1 MKRRLNDENGRISGG
16 QAAILAA
23 AIGSSLA
30 AMVYLTDLEPP
41 QPEPPAVKPSQGKVV
56 QPLKPKTSETKPA
69 AEGDSP
75 RAELQE
81 SMPVVVKT
89 PQSASEAVRWE
100 ERSEPVRKQVETVQA
115 TPREVA
121 PPAVVTKVVD
131 LAAVRK
137 DESAKA
143 VPALLLEESYPTPLE
158 AKAAAQAELKPQAL
172 PAAPKGQKA
181 ETLNLPEKDI
191 AGGSDIAAGARPP
204 AGQKQKKEPAQRI
217 ETKQVSAPPQA
228 AAKPKAVPAEAKA
241 VQPIQSKEVKRE
253 LSQPVAASVGE
264 KESKVIPAVVVETA
278 AMAVDG
284 LLEAAVRN
292 QDILKVETGTAE
304 ISADEKQAPSSVLGQ
319 EKAEQQVV
327 VSGQGF
333 GKVAE
338 PAPAAETISKDGMVT
353 MMTLPKMPGRLRIV
367 ESTTAPVVER
377 RVVSQ
382 SSMILQTPGVPA
394 NMYSV
399 AQLSDGSEVLRLD
412 PRMGGQGFETAA
424 AEQPQENTAA
434 TEITVFQ
441 VQKGQGIYQGSFGVK
456 NSKLGWLLTP
466 GNEGNRVWQKEESAE
481 AKGTYMTIDWGSHLE
496 CDFFVGFNGS
506 SLIIHPL
513 DAEANALVVET
524 QALAHRPI
532 VSAAL
537 IASLKELKMNLSQIT
552 SVAISRE

>member
-41 QPEPPAVKPSQGKVV
+41 QPEPPAVKPSQGKVI

-81 SMPVVVKT
+81 SMTVVVKT

>member
-41 QPEPPAVKPSQGKVV
+41 QPEPPAVKPSQGKVI

-81 SMPVVVKT
+81 SMTVVVKT
-89 PQSASEAVRWE
+89 PQSASEEVRWE

-319 EKAEQQVV
+319 EKAAQQIVASGQVV
-327 VSGQGF
+327 E
-333 GKVAE
+333 KVVE
-338 PAPAAETISKDGMVT
+338 STPPAKSEVGNDRTVATMRLPA
-353 MMTLPKMPGRLRIV
+353 MPSRLRIV
-367 ESTTAPVVER
+367 ESTTEPVAER
-377 RVVSQ
+377 RVVSR
-382 SSMILQTPGVPA
+382 SSIILQTPGVPA
-394 NMYSV
+394 NMYSMV
-399 AQLSDGSEVLRLD
+399 QLSDGSEVLRLD
-412 PRMGGQGFETAA
+412 PRMGETAVA
-424 AEQPQENTAA
+424 AKQEESASA
-434 TEITVFQ
+434 TTIAVFQ
-441 VQKGQGIYQGSFGVK
+441 VQKGQGTYQGSFGVK

-466 GNEGNRVWQKEESAE
+466 GKEGKRVWQKAASAE
-481 AKGTYMTIDWGSHLE
+481 AQGTYMTIDWGSHLE
-496 CDFFVGFNGS
+496 CDFFVGFDGS

-524 QALAHRPI
+524 QAMVHRPI
-532 VSAAL
+532 ISAAL
-537 IASLKELKMNLSQIT
+537 IASLKELKVDLAQIT
-552 SVAISRE
+552 SVAISCE

>member
-1 MKRRLNDENGRISGG
+1 MKRRLNAENRRISGG

-41 QPEPPAVKPSQGKVV
+41 QPEPPAVKPSQGKVI

-81 SMPVVVKT
+81 SMTVVVKT

-158 AKAAAQAELKPQAL
+158 PKAAAQAELKPQAL

-264 KESKVIPAVVVETA
+264 KESKVIPDVVVETA

-319 EKAEQQVV
+319 EKAAQQIVASGQVV
-327 VSGQGF
+327 E
-333 GKVAE
+333 KVVESTPSAKRE
-338 PAPAAETISKDGMVT
+338 VGNDRTVATMRLPA
-353 MMTLPKMPGRLRIV
+353 MPSRLRIV
-367 ESTTAPVVER
+367 ESTTEPVAER
-377 RVVSQ
+377 RVVSR

-394 NMYSV
+394 NMYSMV
-399 AQLSDGSEVLRLD
+399 QLSDGSEVLRLD
-412 PRMGGQGFETAA
+412 PRMGETAVA
-424 AEQPQENTAA
+424 AKQEESASA
-434 TEITVFQ
+434 TTIAVFQ
-441 VQKGQGIYQGSFGVK
+441 VQKGQGTYQGSFGVK

-466 GNEGNRVWQKEESAE
+466 GKEGMRVLQKAASAE
-481 AKGTYMTIDWGSHLE
+481 A
-496 CDFFVGFNGS
+496 
-506 SLIIHPL
+506 
-513 DAEANALVVET
+513 
-524 QALAHRPI
+524 
-532 VSAAL
+532 
-537 IASLKELKMNLSQIT
+537 
-552 SVAISRE
+552 